1 MGCFSNKTKLCCEKV
16 VLVIGIIE
24 LIFGI
29 AAGVWGFLGSNHG
42 ADIDFTG
49 TSFPSPTIAFAIM
62 ALIGG
67 LLTVIVGL
75 LALCTA
81 KYKVCCFACPFMVL
95 SLIMC
100 IIMLIVA
107 FMGLLAGSYK
117 KEAKKVICT
126 EKMKNNWKNLEFYNN
141 IIYGELIDKY
151 MCSNYCPCPPAATI
165 GAPMVATYNKAIN
178 DRNLKIVVGQ
188 GTKRI
193 DPYVEAG
200 PGVTP
205 VNNWAE
211 CVASPKM
218 QKLLN

>member
-1 MGCFSNKTKLCCEKV
+1 MGV
-16 VLVIGIIE
+16 VLIIGIVE

-49 TSFPSPTIAFAIM
+49 LSFPSPTVAFAIM

-100 IIMLIVA
+100 IVMLVVA
-107 FMGLLAGSYK
+107 FTGLLASGYK
-117 KEAKKVICT
+117 DSAKKLIC
-126 EKMKNNWKNLEFYNN
+126 EESMQKGWKNLKFYNG
-141 IIYGELIDKY
+141 IIYGELIDRF
-151 MCSNYCPCPPAATI
+151 MCTDKCPCPAIDGATKAKYNARLAPRLVQKMATDPTERTEYITAAE
-165 GAPMVATYNKAIN
+165 GQPSYNTW
-178 DRNLKIVVGQ
+178 DECLK
-188 GTKRI
+188 
-193 DPYVEAG
+193 
-200 PGVTP
+200 
-205 VNNWAE
+205 
-211 CVASPKM
+211 SPKM
-218 QKLLN
+218 

>member
-1 MGCFSNKTKLCCEKV
+1 MACYSNKTKLCCEKV

-49 TSFPSPTIAFAIM
+49 LSFPSPTIAFAIM

-67 LLTVIVGL
+67 LLTIVVGL

-100 IIMLIVA
+100 VVMLVVA
-107 FMGLLAGSYK
+107 FMGLLASGYK
-117 KEAKKVICT
+117 DQAKNIICN
-126 EKMKNNWKNLEFYNN
+126 EKMGKGW
-141 IIYGELIDKY
+141 
-151 MCSNYCPCPPAATI
+151 
-165 GAPMVATYNKAIN
+165 
-178 DRNLKIVVGQ
+178 
-188 GTKRI
+188 
-193 DPYVEAG
+193 
-200 PGVTP
+200 
-205 VNNWAE
+205 
-211 CVASPKM
+211 
-218 QKLLN
+218 